1 MSTRPTVL
9 PGREG
14 HPIRAPARAHE
25 HDLARPGQ
33 VIDGEKHLVPRQI
46 GALTRHLVEVAGTA
60 SEHDV
65 NHLIFR
71 GRLLCHAPP
80 CWEES
85 APLQ

>member
-1 MSTRPTVL
+1 
-9 PGREG
+9 
-14 HPIRAPARAHE
+14 
-25 HDLARPGQ
+25 
-33 VIDGEKHLVPRQI
+33 
-46 GALTRHLVEVAGTA
+46 LTRHLVEVAGTA